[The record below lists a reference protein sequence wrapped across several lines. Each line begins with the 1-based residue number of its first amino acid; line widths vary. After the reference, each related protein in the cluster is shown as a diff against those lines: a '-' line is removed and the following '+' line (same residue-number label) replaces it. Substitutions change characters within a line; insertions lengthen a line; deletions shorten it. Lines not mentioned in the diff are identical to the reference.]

1 MEADDALPRAS
12 WFAQMADGSGVIF
25 FVLRVQPDV
34 VYEFMSDAV
43 VTHLGVTATEAMA
56 DADAVHSRVAP
67 ECLDVLAGALATKPG
82 EATSVELTWLHRT
95 GRPLQT
101 RCWMHAR
108 ERQDGSV
115 VLEGT
120 VADVTELR
128 TAETELRHSEQR
140 HRLLAENA
148 WDVVW
153 TMALD
158 GAITYVNPAVERVRG
173 ITAEEAR
180 HQSPAEIH
188 PPESAAINLQYWQRV
203 FEAIRDGTE
212 VPGFLG
218 ELEYYRKDGSVMTGE
233 LQVIPH
239 LDNDGNIVEL
249 LGVTRDIS
257 ERKMLEA
264 ELTRLAI
271 TDPMTGV
278 WNRHHG
284 RELLEA
290 ETARPERAEMQL
302 SVLMVDIDN
311 LKIINDTHGHQVGDR
326 VLIEVARR
334 LRGAVRDTDM
344 VARWG
349 GEEFVILLRDC
360 PLADALNRSEKIRRQ
375 IADAPFTDA
384 GTVTIS
390 VGAAELTSDED
401 LDHWL
406 VRADRALYEAKRSG
420 RNTVVAGERR
430 ERRERR

>member
-1 MEADDALPRAS
+1 MQAGGGLPNVS
-12 WFAQMADGSGVIF
+12 WFTEMARGSKLVF
-25 FVLRVQPDV
+25 FVLRVQPDIA
-34 VYEFMSDAV
+34 YEYMSDAISDL
-43 VTHLGVTATEAMA
+43 LGVSAAEAVADAEAAHSRLSPDSVDTLARAIATE
-56 DADAVHSRVAP
+56 
-67 ECLDVLAGALATKPG
+67 PG
-82 EATSVELTWLHRT
+82 QQISVELQWRRSDGH
-95 GRPLQT
+95 PLYT
-101 RCWMHAR
+101 RCWAQTR
-108 ERQDGSV
+108 ERPDGSV

-120 VADVTELR
+120 VTDVTDLR
-128 TAETELRHSEQR
+128 SVETELRRSEER

-153 TMALD
+153 TMGPD
-158 GAITYVNPAVERVRG
+158 GTITYVNPAVERVRG
-173 ITAEEAR
+173 ITAEEAK
-180 HQSPAEIH
+180 HQSTAEIH
-188 PPESAAINLQYWQRV
+188 PPESAAINLEYWQRV
-203 FEAIRDGTE
+203 FEAIRNGTE

-239 LDNDGNIVEL
+239 LDNDRNIVEL

-284 RELLEA
+284 SELLEA
-290 ETARPERAEMQL
+290 QTARPERAEMQ

-311 LKIINDTHGHQVGDR
+311 FKSINDTHGHEVGDR

-334 LRGAVRDTDM
+334 LRESVRDSDF

-349 GEEFVILLRDC
+349 GEEFVVLLRDC
-360 PLADALNRSEKIRRQ
+360 PLADAVARAEKIRRR
-375 IADAPFTDA
+375 IAEAPCADA

-390 VGAAELTSDED
+390 VGVAELTADED

-406 VRADRALYEAKRSG
+406 VRADRALYQAKRSG

-430 ERRERR
+430 